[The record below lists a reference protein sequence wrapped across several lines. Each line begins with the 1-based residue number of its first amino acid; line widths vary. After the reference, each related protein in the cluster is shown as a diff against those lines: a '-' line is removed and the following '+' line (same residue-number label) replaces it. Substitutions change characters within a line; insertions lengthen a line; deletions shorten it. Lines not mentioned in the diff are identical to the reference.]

1 MKKLYSLLFAFLL
14 GSLFVNAQGI
24 YQMWGMTQAGGPD
37 NYGAMF
43 SANATGNNF
52 QGRHGF
58 LKNPF
63 AGASPQYT
71 TPVLYNG
78 KFYGMTLYG
87 GDYGLGV
94 IFEWD
99 PATNIYTRKYN
110 FINGT
115 SGSNPYGSLTLSGDK
130 FYGMTTK
137 GGANNEG
144 VIFEWNPTT
153 NIYISKISFNGTNG
167 STPYGSLT
175 SNDGKLYGMTNTGG
189 TQGDGVIFEYDP
201 ITNIYNK
208 KFDFDSTNT
217 NGASPKGDLTL
228 SGGKFYGM
236 TYKGGSGKG
245 VIFEW
250 DPATNGFIKKYDF
263 NNANG
268 AYPYA
273 SLTFNSGKFYGTTN
287 QGGAFGRGVIFE
299 WDPAT
304 NIFIKKYDFDYI
316 DGNYPTAN
324 MTLWGGRLFGMAN
337 KGGATGAGVIFE
349 WNPATNLYTKK
360 FDFNGPNGSN
370 PSGSMALYN
379 GRMYGLTSGGGKVN
393 QGTIFQYDPAE
404 NSFAKKIDFN
414 PNLGIRPYGAL
425 ALSGGK
431 FYGMAN
437 NGGANSAG
445 VIFEYD
451 PATGVYSAKYDF
463 DYANGRSPYGSLTLS
478 NGKFY
483 GMTYYGGLNNVGVIF
498 EYNPVTNIY
507 TKKYDFNNTSGNGY
521 YPYGSLTLSGGKLY
535 GMTCNGGN
543 FTGGTIFE
551 YDPAT
556 NIFTKKQ
563 DLGFSTGSFPYG
575 SMALYGGRLYGMTN
589 NGGSNGNG
597 YGVIF
602 EYNPATNVYISKF
615 EFSGINGKKPFGD
628 LTLNGSKFYGMT
640 NQGGGANFGVIF
652 EWDPATNIYTNKI
665 DFNAVK
671 GGNPYGSLTLSGG
684 KLYGMNGTL
693 GTNNFGTMFEYDPAT
708 NIFTKKQDFTGLN
721 GQEPS
726 YGNNL
731 SFLPAPVAK
740 GALNTCT
747 SFASITINNTNNNI
761 WVSITDTLGDAIG
774 EIKANGNNLGVV
786 STSMYINNGP
796 VREDGNNRLYL
807 DRNISITPQV
817 QPSTPVDIRL
827 YLKGSE
833 FEALKNATNSLGQPS
848 GINTIND
855 VSFFK
860 NSGACSPIVQN
871 SANPVTVTAAAWNN
885 DYVLAASIS
894 AFSSFYLA
902 NKTYAVLPLKLSEF
916 NARFFQT
923 DGELSWKTENEI
935 NTLSF
940 DIERSTDGISFI
952 AIGNE
957 IAANTSGVHLY
968 NYTDKNISAIGV
980 PLLYYR
986 LKQKDNNGR
995 FTYSRIITL
1004 FINAGKET
1012 VTIYPNPVTNE
1023 SHFIIR
1029 INQAEKIEGRI
1040 TDNSGRVIKKQQWN
1054 IQAGSSSLSL
1064 DIAGLAKGIYTL
1076 ELEGERTH
1084 EKKQFVKQ

>member
-1 MKKLYSLLFAFLL
+1 MKKLYSLLIAFLL
-14 GSLFVNAQGI
+14 CSLFVNAQGI

-63 AGASPQYT
+63 AGANPQYT

-78 KFYGMTLYG
+78 RFYGMTLNG

-99 PATNIYTRKYN
+99 PATNIYTRKYD
-110 FINGT
+110 FISGT

-137 GGANNEG
+137 GGANNQG
-144 VIFEWNPTT
+144 VIFEWNPAT
-153 NIYISKISFNGTNG
+153 NIYTSKISFNGTNG

-175 SNDGKLYGMTNTGG
+175 PNDGKLYGMTNTGG
-189 TQGDGVIFEYDP
+189 TIGDGVIFEYDP
-201 ITNIYNK
+201 ATNIYNK
-208 KFDFDSTNT
+208 KIDFDSTNT
-217 NGASPKGDLTL
+217 NGSNPKGDLTL

-263 NNANG
+263 DNTNG

-273 SLTFNSGKFYGTTN
+273 SLTLNSGKLYGTTN

-299 WDPAT
+299 WDPTT
-304 NIFIKKYDFDYI
+304 NIFTKKYDFDYI
-316 DGNYPTAN
+316 DGNYPTAS
-324 MTLWGGRLFGMAN
+324 MTLSAGRLYGMAN
-337 KGGATGAGVIFE
+337 NGGANGKGVIFE
-349 WNPATNLYTKK
+349 WNPVTNFYTKK

-370 PSGSMALYN
+370 PLGNMALYS
-379 GRMYGLTSGGGKVN
+379 GRLYGMTSGGGKAN
-393 QGTIFQYDPAE
+393 QGIIFEYDPTP

-414 PNLGIRPYGAL
+414 PNLGISPYGAL
-425 ALSGGK
+425 VLSGGK

-451 PATGVYSAKYDF
+451 PATGAYSDKYDF
-463 DYANGRSPYGSLTLS
+463 DYTNGRSPYGSLTLS
-478 NGKFY
+478 NGKLY

-521 YPYGSLTLSGGKLY
+521 YPYGSLTLSGGRLY
-535 GMTCNGGN
+535 GMTCNGGS

-563 DLGFSTGSFPYG
+563 DLGYSTGNFPYG
-575 SMALYGGRLYGMTN
+575 SLALYGGKLYGMTN
-589 NGGSNGNG
+589 NGNTGYG

-602 EYNPATNVYISKF
+602 EYNPATNVYISKY
-615 EFSGINGKKPFGD
+615 EFAGTNGKNPYGD
-628 LTLNGSKFYGMT
+628 LTLSGGKFYGMT
-640 NQGGGANFGVIF
+640 TGGGATNLGVIF
-652 EWDPATNIYTNKI
+652 EWDPVTNLFVKKI
-665 DFNAVK
+665 DFGTAN
-671 GGNPYGSLTLSGG
+671 GSSPFSSLNLSGG
-684 KLYGMNGTL
+684 KFYGMTKLGGTNNLGVFFEWDPLTNGYTVKKNFSGMNGA
-693 GTNNFGTMFEYDPAT
+693 N
-708 NIFTKKQDFTGLN
+708 
-721 GQEPS
+721 PS
-726 YGNNL
+726 FGNNL
-731 SFLPAPVAK
+731 TILPSPVAR
-740 GALNTCT
+740 GVANTCT
-747 SFASITINNTNNNI
+747 SFPSITIDNTNNNV
-761 WVSITDTLGDAIG
+761 WVAITDTLGDAIG

-786 STSMYINNGP
+786 STSMYINKGP

-860 NSGACSPIVQN
+860 NNGACSPAVQN
-871 SANPVTVTAAAWNN
+871 SANPVPVTASAWNA
-885 DYVLAASIS
+885 DYVLTASIS

-902 NKTYAVLPLKLSEF
+902 NKTFAVLPLELSEF
-916 NARFFQT
+916 NARLLNT
-923 DGELSWKTENEI
+923 NGELSWKTENEI

-940 DIERSTDGISFI
+940 DIERSIDGISFI
-952 AIGNE
+952 STGNV
-957 IAANTSGVHLY
+957 IATKTSGVHFY
-968 NYTDKNISAIGV
+968 NYTDKKITSLGV

-1004 FINAGKET
+1004 LINGGKET
-1012 VTIYPNPVTNE
+1012 VTIYPNPVTDE
-1023 SHFIIR
+1023 VAFIIR
-1029 INQAEKIEGRI
+1029 INQAEKIEARI
-1040 TDNSGRVIKKQQWN
+1040 TDNSGRVVKRQEWKL
-1054 IQAGSSSLSL
+1054 QAGSSTLSL
-1064 DIAGLAKGIYTL
+1064 DVTGLAKGIYTL
-1076 ELEGERTH
+1076 EIKGERTH
-1084 EKKQFVKQ
+1084 ERKQFLKQ